1 MIFQGASKVPWFSPG
16 HSAAHSRCPLSFRA
30 YEISG
35 CWSLTFWRV
44 FLCGRG
50 QGCSHPREHV
60 RGELKSGPSW
70 FASGRRGRTT
80 QKRLIVT
87 VTLGAP
93 QGVLKTFFCVR
104 LVTPF
109 FPHDGN
115 QERHGCAQK
124 RRLMKSLKSE
134 ARAVPWRRR
143 GGCSPAPAATPPRFR
158 LLFRHPVGSSP
169 IGQFKP
175 PREPLGFSHL
185 GPAPGVT
192 EMPCQPQPQQKPRP
206 LPGAAPRRHGD
217 ARRHRRARPRLV

>member
-1 MIFQGASKVPWFSPG
+1 MLVQILTGVGQACRRGAAW
-16 HSAAHSRCPLSFRA
+16 
-30 YEISG
+30 
-35 CWSLTFWRV
+35 
-44 FLCGRG
+44 
-50 QGCSHPREHV
+50 V
-60 RGELKSGPSW
+60 RGSGSLGSRTKRSRRTAPPPPPPERPGSRLPA
-70 FASGRRGRTT
+70 AS
-80 QKRLIVT
+80 
-87 VTLGAP
+87 
-93 QGVLKTFFCVR
+93 
-104 LVTPF
+104 
-109 FPHDGN
+109 H